1 MGDGSDVLDHG
12 HFQAHGLQGAD
23 GGLTTLART
32 LHEDLNG
39 LQAMLHGGLGGGLG
53 KNRDTLTGQNHGTR
67 QGVLLL
73 EEVTVSLGGLEGVGR
88 ANDLKLRNRAE
99 GSKVLNRLVGQ
110 KIAIVSRKPQT
121 TRTRITGVLTE
132 GEVQLVFID
141 TPGLHKPKNKLG
153 DYMVKQVSDSVGDVD
168 CAVLVT
174 DPFGEIVDSER
185 QLIENIKELHL
196 PAILVINKIDTLAN
210 KEDMVKKMVALSEMY
225 DFTEVVPISVK
236 ERDGTDLLLKLIQD
250 QAQEG
255 PHFFPSDTL
264 TDQPEKVIAAE
275 IIREKV
281 LRNMRDEIPHGT
293 AVVIER
299 MRERQG
305 KNMMDIDATILCEK
319 ASHKGMI
326 IGKKGAMLKKIA
338 SESRQE
344 IEAFLD
350 SPVNLQC
357 WVKVRE
363 DWRNNEFSIRDLG
376 FN

>member
-1 MGDGSDVLDHG
+1 MTKSAFVAIVGKPNVGKSSL
-12 HFQAHGLQGAD
+12 
-23 GGLTTLART
+23 
-32 LHEDLNG
+32 LN
-39 LQAMLHGGLGGGLG
+39 L
-53 KNRDTLTGQNHGTR
+53 
-67 QGVLLL
+67 
-73 EEVTVSLGGLEGVGR
+73 
-88 ANDLKLRNRAE
+88 
-99 GSKVLNRLVGQ
+99 LVGE
-110 KIAIVSRKPQT
+110 KIAIISDKPQT
-121 TRTRITGVLTE
+121 TRSRITGVLTE

-153 DYMVKQVSDSVGDVD
+153 DYMVKQVTDSVGDVD
-168 CAVLVT
+168 CAVFVT
-174 DPFGEIVDSER
+174 DPLGEITEAEER
-185 QLIENIKELHL
+185 LIENLQQLRL
-196 PAILVINKIDTLAN
+196 PAILVINKIDILQN
-210 KEDMVKKMVALSEMY
+210 KEDMVKKMVALSEKY
-225 DFTEVVPISVK
+225 PFEQVVPISVREK
-236 ERDGTDLLLKLIQD
+236 DGTDLLLKLIQD

-299 MRERQG
+299 MRERAG
-305 KNMMDIDATILCEK
+305 KDILDIDATILCEK

-326 IGKKGAMLKKIA
+326 IGKQGSMLKKIA
-338 SESRQE
+338 SQSRAE

-350 SPVNLQC
+350 TRVNLQC

-363 DWRNNEFSIRDLG
+363 DWRNSEFSIRDLG

>member
-1 MGDGSDVLDHG
+1 MTKSAFVATVGKPNVGKSSL
-12 HFQAHGLQGAD
+12 
-23 GGLTTLART
+23 
-32 LHEDLNG
+32 LN
-39 LQAMLHGGLGGGLG
+39 L
-53 KNRDTLTGQNHGTR
+53 
-67 QGVLLL
+67 
-73 EEVTVSLGGLEGVGR
+73 
-88 ANDLKLRNRAE
+88 
-99 GSKVLNRLVGQ
+99 LVGE
-110 KIAIVSRKPQT
+110 KIAIISDKPQT

-153 DYMVKQVSDSVGDVD
+153 DYMVKQVTDSVGDVD
-168 CAVLVT
+168 CAVFVT
-174 DPFGEIVDSER
+174 DPLGEITEAEER
-185 QLIENIKELHL
+185 LIENLQELDL
-196 PAILVINKIDTLAN
+196 PAILVINKIDILQN
-210 KEDMVKKMVALSEMY
+210 KEDMVKKMVALSEKY
-225 DFTEVVPISVK
+225 PFEQVVPISVREK
-236 ERDGTDLLLKLIQD
+236 DGTDLLLKLIQD

-299 MRERQG
+299 MRERAG
-305 KNMMDIDATILCEK
+305 KDILDIDATILCEK

-326 IGKKGAMLKKIA
+326 IGKQGSMLKKIA
-338 SESRQE
+338 SQSRAE

-350 SPVNLQC
+350 TRVNLQC

-363 DWRNNEFSIRDLG
+363 DWRNSEFSIRDLG

>member
-1 MGDGSDVLDHG
+1 MTKSAFVAIVGKPNVGKSSL
-12 HFQAHGLQGAD
+12 
-23 GGLTTLART
+23 
-32 LHEDLNG
+32 LN
-39 LQAMLHGGLGGGLG
+39 L
-53 KNRDTLTGQNHGTR
+53 
-67 QGVLLL
+67 
-73 EEVTVSLGGLEGVGR
+73 
-88 ANDLKLRNRAE
+88 
-99 GSKVLNRLVGQ
+99 LVGE
-110 KIAIVSRKPQT
+110 KIAIISDKPQT

-153 DYMVKQVSDSVGDVD
+153 DYMVKQVTDSVGDVD
-168 CAVLVT
+168 CAVFVT
-174 DPFGEIVDSER
+174 DPLGEITEAEER
-185 QLIENIKELHL
+185 LIENLQQLDL
-196 PAILVINKIDTLAN
+196 PAILVINKIDILQN
-210 KEDMVKKMVALSEMY
+210 KEDMVKKMVALSEKY
-225 DFTEVVPISVK
+225 PFEQVVPISVREK
-236 ERDGTDLLLKLIQD
+236 DGTDLLLKLIQD

-299 MRERQG
+299 MRERAG
-305 KNMMDIDATILCEK
+305 KDILDIDATILCEK

-326 IGKKGAMLKKIA
+326 IGKQGSMLKKIA
-338 SESRQE
+338 SQSRAE

-350 SPVNLQC
+350 TRVNLQC
-357 WVKVRE
+357 WIKVRE
-363 DWRNNEFSIRDLG
+363 DWRNSEFSIRDLG

>member
-1 MGDGSDVLDHG
+1 MTKSAFVAIVGKPNVGKSSL
-12 HFQAHGLQGAD
+12 
-23 GGLTTLART
+23 
-32 LHEDLNG
+32 LN
-39 LQAMLHGGLGGGLG
+39 L
-53 KNRDTLTGQNHGTR
+53 
-67 QGVLLL
+67 
-73 EEVTVSLGGLEGVGR
+73 
-88 ANDLKLRNRAE
+88 
-99 GSKVLNRLVGQ
+99 LVGE
-110 KIAIVSRKPQT
+110 KIAIISDKPQT

-250 QAQEG
+250 QAQVG

-299 MRERQG
+299 MRERQD
-305 KNMMDIDATILCEK
+305 KNIVDIDATILCEK